1 MNFIKHFCGAI
12 DRFAEDDRITSFH
25 ISLYV
30 TLFLAWNRNRFRNP
44 VTISRD
50 EVLRTSRIGSVNTYQ
65 KIMKQLH
72 EWGYIRYIP
81 SHSASIGSKVHL
93 FRYDKTSVKTGSKA
107 ADKTGDNTGKK
118 TRSKAG
124 EKLVSPSINI
134 QNNTNTTNKSNI
146 ENAYGTTDHS
156 NSSFSGTTA
165 PPADAKNTR
174 PTNTRARGAAGALP
188 NTLEEVMQYF
198 QEKKSTAAEA
208 QKYYDHYQSNGWKVS
223 GRAPMK
229 DWRAAA
235 RNWISNVPMFAARQT
250 TNQPKPGKL
259 NTGPKNYAEPY

>member
-1 MNFIKHFCGAI
+1 ME
-12 DRFAEDDRITSFH
+12 RFAEDDRITSFH
-25 ISLYV
+25 ISLYI

-50 EVLRTSRIGSVNTYQ
+50 EVLRSSRIGSVNTYQ
-65 KIMKQLH
+65 KCMKQLH

-81 SHSASIGSKVHL
+81 SYSASVGSKVHL
-93 FRYDKTSVKTGSKA
+93 FRFDKASGKAGSKA
-107 ADKTGDNTGKK
+107 ADKSGDKTGKK
-118 TRSKAG
+118 ARDKAG
-124 EKLVSPSINI
+124 EKPVSPSINI
-134 QNNTNTTNKSNI
+134 QNNSNTLNTSNI
-146 ENAYGTTDHS
+146 KNAYGTTDQHS
-156 NSSFSGTTA
+156 NSSFDGTT
-165 PPADAKNTR
+165 PPPDTKNTR
-174 PTNTRARGAAGALP
+174 PTGKGRRGAGGALP
-188 NTLEEVMQYF
+188 DSLEEVVLYF

-208 QKYYDHYQSNGWKVS
+208 QRYYDHYQSNGWKVG

-235 RNWISNVPMFAARQT
+235 RNWISNAPMFASRQT